1 MIRKL
6 KGTQA
11 AAPTGSGTATNLS
24 KATCVR
30 LFNDGTSNRTVTL
43 EQSDGTDIG
52 TFNMAANTTEY
63 LEKDPTDQIF
73 AGSAD
78 VKLTSVTLKG

>member
-1 MIRKL
+1 MIIKL

-52 TFNMAANTTEY
+52 TFTLLGNSVQFV
-63 LEKDPTDQIF
+63 EKDPTDEIF
-73 AGSAD
+73 AANAS
-78 VKLTSVTLKG
+78 VLLTPVAYKS

>member
-1 MIRKL
+1 
-6 KGTQA
+6 
-11 AAPTGSGTATNLS
+11 
-24 KATCVR
+24 
-30 LFNDGTSNRTVTL
+30 
-43 EQSDGTDIG
+43 
-52 TFNMAANTTEY
+52 MAANTTEY